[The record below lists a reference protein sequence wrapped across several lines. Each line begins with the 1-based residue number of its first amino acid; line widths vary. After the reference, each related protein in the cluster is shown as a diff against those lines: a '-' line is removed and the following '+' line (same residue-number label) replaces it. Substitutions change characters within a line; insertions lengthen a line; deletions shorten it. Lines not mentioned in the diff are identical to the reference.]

1 MKTLLFLL
9 LFTITLLQA
18 YDLKSLIEAGQQN
31 ELVQAYVNRHHA
43 SQKEYD
49 ATKSS
54 YYPRI
59 DLGASASKVN
69 EKNPFEPGEVYA
81 AFAKANFV
89 ILDGF
94 RRENILDEKAAL
106 TKSSEFDLSGFK
118 KALSL
123 QITELYFGL
132 QNVKADINALEQKKK
147 QLAEQLSRLEKFYSV
162 GIATEDDVERI
173 KAALANSDYEIVSL
187 RYQEDTLVSKL
198 SLLTGLQID
207 ELKPGSIKEPS
218 NEQVNEMDSIRARS
232 LQSDAMKYKAEQI
245 DAAYY
250 PSIILEDTYG
260 FYEYGD
266 DDLPPSVGIR
276 ADEQNKI
283 MLMLSMNLVDFS
295 AASEQ
300 KQVVLLHQK
309 ALENQLT
316 YDRKSAAADLA
327 LAIQGIRRAK
337 SLIEA
342 AKLSK
347 SASDKTFDVVEKKYK
362 ARVVDYVKYLDALF
376 QKTQAHSQYNR
387 AVNTLDIAYA
397 NYYYYAGYDPK
408 EFVK

>member
-1 MKTLLFLL
+1 MRRLIAAALLSVSV
-9 LFTITLLQA
+9 QA
-18 YDLKSLIEAGQQN
+18 FDLGELIDSAQKN
-31 ELVQAYVNRHHA
+31 ELVQAYVDRHGA

-49 ATKSS
+49 ATRSS
-54 YYPRI
+54 YYPKI

-69 EKNPFEPGEVYA
+69 EKNPFEPGEVYT

-94 RRENILDEKAAL
+94 RRENILDEKTAL
-106 TKSSEFDLSGFK
+106 TKSSEFDLAGFK

-147 QLAEQLSRLEKFYSV
+147 QLAEQLNRLEKFFSV

-187 RYQEDTLVSKL
+187 GYQEDTLVSKL
-198 SLLTGLQID
+198 NLLTGLQID

-266 DDLPPSVGIR
+266 DDISQMGLER
-276 ADEQNKI
+276 ADQQNKI
-283 MLMLSMNLVDFS
+283 MLLFSMNLVDFS

-300 KQVVLLHQK
+300 KQVVLLQQH
-309 ALENQLT
+309 ALQNQLS
-316 YDRKSAAADLA
+316 YEKKSAAADLD
-327 LAIQGIRRAK
+327 LAIQGIKRAK

-362 ARVVDYVKYLDALF
+362 ARVVDYVNYLDALF
-376 QKTQAHSQYNR
+376 QKTEAQAQYNR
-387 AVNTLDIAYA
+387 AINTLDVAYA

-408 EFVK
+408 EFIK